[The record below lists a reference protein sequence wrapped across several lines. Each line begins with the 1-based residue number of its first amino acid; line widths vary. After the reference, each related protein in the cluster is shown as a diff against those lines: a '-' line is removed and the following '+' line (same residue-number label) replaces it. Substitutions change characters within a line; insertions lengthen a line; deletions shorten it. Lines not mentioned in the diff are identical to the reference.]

1 MGPGDQAILF
11 DDWAETGSQALGV
24 DDMVRESQPTCSVSP
39 SSSTITGCGAVAAAT
54 GQRPARAAELPGHRS
69 RNWSLMTI
77 PGQIS
82 LSSLTG
88 WMLVP
93 APGSREG

>member
-1 MGPGDQAILF
+1 LGPGDQAILF

-24 DDMVRESQPTCSVSP
+24 DMVRESQPTCSGLRHRRRLPDAVR
-39 SSSTITGCGAVAAAT
+39 VAAAT